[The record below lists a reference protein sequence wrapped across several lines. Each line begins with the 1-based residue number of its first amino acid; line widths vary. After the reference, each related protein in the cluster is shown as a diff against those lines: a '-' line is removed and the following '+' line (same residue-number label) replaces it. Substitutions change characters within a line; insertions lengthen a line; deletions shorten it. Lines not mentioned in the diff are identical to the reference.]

1 MRFRS
6 IWRKPQYVVRATFKT
21 QIAPGQTTIHP
32 GLHANFHD
40 EGGQGGYLDTEAE
53 QRTLGWSEEER
64 EQVEQHLLNHSD
76 FGRGIYLAES
86 AEMRPEDLEPEGCIF
101 TAPDGSV
108 AERCGKARAE
118 DSAYCEEHQELVTT
132 AMALAGEAE

>member
-40 EGGQGGYLDTEAE
+40 EGAQGGFLDTEAE
-53 QRTLGWSEEER
+53 QRNLGWSDEER
-64 EQVEQHLLNHSD
+64 EQVEKLLLAHSD

-86 AEMRPEDLEPEGCIF
+86 AEMRPGELEPEGCTFI
-101 TAPDGSV
+101 TPEGTV
-108 AERCGKARAE
+108 AERCGKARVE
-118 DSAYCEEHQELVTT
+118 DSTYCEEHRELVSA
-132 AMALAGEAE
+132 AMSLSVEAE